1 MVNSTLTVF
10 PQTVISP
17 RDWRSSR
24 CDSVLS
30 LQQFLE
36 NTAYPLLEGSASFLL
51 SWLIEGQRGYLETNP
66 STSPEHYFIAP
77 NGKQAC
83 VSYST
88 TMDMSVI
95 REVFSAVLLSADVS
109 LFILFLK
116 KTVFMSMQMLYDMD
130 DVCSFA
136 KV

>member
-1 MVNSTLTVF
+1 VTA
-10 PQTVISP
+10 
-17 RDWRSSR
+17 
-24 CDSVLS
+24 LS

-36 NTAYPLLEGSASFLL
+36 KTAYPLLEGSASFLL
-51 SWLIEGQRGYLETNP
+51 SWLIEGQGGYLETNP

-77 NGKQAC
+77 NGKKAS

-109 LFILFLK
+109 L
-116 KTVFMSMQMLYDMD
+116 
-130 DVCSFA
+130 SFYYC
-136 KV
+136 

>member
-1 MVNSTLTVF
+1 
-10 PQTVISP
+10 
-17 RDWRSSR
+17 
-24 CDSVLS
+24 
-30 LQQFLE
+30 
-36 NTAYPLLEGSASFLL
+36 
-51 SWLIEGQRGYLETNP
+51 LIEGQRGYLETNP

>member
-1 MVNSTLTVF
+1 
-10 PQTVISP
+10 
-17 RDWRSSR
+17 
-24 CDSVLS
+24 

-77 NGKQAC
+77 NGKKAS